1 VSFAGRLGFFAA
13 CLAMWACAPRTSPQA
28 SYDQIAKQIA
38 HGDYNTALSQVNLA
52 SARFAADS
60 PQWDWSFRIQKAQI
74 LIARSAPKEA
84 LDVLNGPLPSS
95 LASTELP
102 ALKALFEGSAHMNL
116 QQLDK
121 SQAELSEAEHLA
133 TASHPRLLSQ
143 VVNTQ
148 ATLSAY
154 RGNYAEAERGY
165 EQGLKL
171 AGEYG
176 REDQKVVAEVGL
188 AWVATHQGHFDQGA
202 ERGQAALQLARALGM
217 QNHVATTLGN
227 LAWNYSALGDYE
239 AALEYFNQS
248 AQESAKSGMSGR
260 SAYWSGGVADAYMA
274 LRQYKQAEDLA
285 SANLKRARELKDS
298 QIATASLNTLAD
310 IMLRTDRTAEAE
322 KYNRQA
328 LELVGAGQDKFGAV
342 DSWTTA
348 GRIDT
353 AKGDFTAAAEMYQ
366 RVLSDPNAGP
376 EFRWAS
382 YAGLART
389 RDAQSN
395 YPEAERMFLE
405 SIGTIEQA
413 RQSVDEDAMRLNF
426 LTSSGIEI
434 YGQYIDFLIRRGRPA
449 DALKEAELSRAR
461 TLEEGLGS
469 LTKSTKMPSGSV
481 PPPPQLAQRLKAT
494 LLFYWLGE
502 QHSYLWV
509 ITPKQTDYFTLPP
522 AAEIDPIVKSYG
534 EALLATRDPLASANP
549 DGQKLYSMLIEP
561 AKKLIPANSHVILL
575 PDGSLYGLNFETL
588 IVADPKPHYWIED
601 ETLSTGSSLTLLASS
616 GARAAPKEKTLF
628 LVGDTISPNDNFPK
642 LVQAAD
648 EMKDVERHFA
658 ESRTKVLSG
667 IGATPAAY
675 LSSDSRQYS
684 YLHFVTHGTASRSR
698 PLESAVILSKDKDED
713 SYKLYAR
720 DIVTRHLSA
729 ELVTISACN
738 GAGTRAFSG
747 EGLVGLSWAFL
758 RAGAH
763 NVIGAL
769 WEVSD
774 TSTPQLMDGLYDGLS
789 RGQDPATA
797 LRAAKLSLLHSD
809 SVFRKP
815 YYWAP
820 FQLYSGS

>member
-1 VSFAGRLGFFAA
+1 VRFAGRLGIFAA
-13 CLAMWACAPRTSPQA
+13 CLAVWGCAPRASPQA
-28 SYDQIAKQIA
+28 AHDQIAKQIA

-52 SARFAADS
+52 STKFAADS

-74 LIARSAPKEA
+74 LIARSEAKEA

-95 LASTELP
+95 LDSTELP

-133 TASHPRLLSQ
+133 AASHPRLLSQ
-143 VVNTQ
+143 VANTQ

-154 RGNYAEAERGY
+154 RGNYVEAERGY

-176 REDQKVVAEVGL
+176 REDQKVVAQVGL

-202 ERGQAALQLARALGM
+202 ERGQTALQLARSLGM

-227 LAWNYSALGDYE
+227 LAWNYSELGDFDT
-239 AALEYFNQS
+239 ALEFFKQS
-248 AQESAKSGMSGR
+248 AQESARSGMSGR
-260 SAYWSGGVADAYMA
+260 SAYWFTGMANAYIVLHQYA
-274 LRQYKQAEDLA
+274 LAEDLA
-285 SANLKRARELKDS
+285 RSTLQRARELKN
-298 QIATASLNTLAD
+298 AEVTVTCLNTLAD
-310 IMLRTDRTAEAE
+310 IMLHTHRDAEAE
-322 KYNRQA
+322 KFNQEA
-328 LELVGAGQDKFGAV
+328 LEIVEAGQNKFSAL
-342 DSWTTA
+342 DTWAMA
-348 GRIDT
+348 GRIYT
-353 AKGDFTAAAEMYQ
+353 TRNDFASAEQMYE
-366 RVLSDPNAGP
+366 RVLSDPSAGP
-376 EFRWAS
+376 VLRWVC

-389 RDAQSN
+389 KDDQGK
-395 YPEAERMFLE
+395 YTEADRLFLQA
-405 SIGTIEQA
+405 INTIEEA
-413 RQSVDEDAMRLNF
+413 RQSVDHDELRFSF
-426 LTSSGIEI
+426 LTSGIAI
-434 YGQYIDFLIRRGRPA
+434 YGQYIDFLMRRGRPG
-449 DALKEAELSRAR
+449 DALNEAELSRAR
-461 TLEEGLGS
+461 TLGEGLNS
-469 LTKSTKMPSGSV
+469 SSKLTKTPSLRV
-481 PPPPQLAQRLKAT
+481 PPQQLAQRFKAT

-502 QHSYLWV
+502 RQSYLWV
-509 ITPKQTDYFTLPP
+509 ITPKQTAFFTLP
-522 AAEIDPIVKSYG
+522 AAAQIEPIVKSYD
-534 EALLATRDPLASANP
+534 EALLKISDPLASANP

>member
-1 VSFAGRLGFFAA
+1 VWG
-13 CLAMWACAPRTSPQA
+13 CAPRASPQA
-28 SYDQIAKQIA
+28 AYDQIAKQIA

-52 SARFAADS
+52 SAKFAADS
-60 PQWDWSFRIQKAQI
+60 PQWDWSFRIQKARI
-74 LIARSAPKEA
+74 LIARSEAKEA
-84 LDVLNGPLPSS
+84 LDVLNGPLPAS
-95 LASTELP
+95 LNSTELP
-102 ALKALFEGSAHMNL
+102 TLKKLFEGNAQIYL
-116 QQLDK
+116 QQFDK

-133 TASHPRLLSQ
+133 ASSHPRLLSQ
-143 VVNTQ
+143 VLNAQ
-148 ATLSAY
+148 ATLSAS
-154 RGNYAEAERGY
+154 RGNYAEAEREY
-165 EQGLKL
+165 TQALKL
-171 AGEYG
+171 ADEYG
-176 REDQKVVAEVGL
+176 REDQKVVAQVGL
-188 AWVATHQGHFDQGA
+188 AWVATLQGHFDQAA
-202 ERGQAALQLARALGM
+202 ERGQTALQLARSFGM

-227 LAWNYSALGDYE
+227 LGWNYSELGDFYT
-239 AALEYFNQS
+239 ALEFFKQS
-248 AQESAKSGMSGR
+248 AQESARSGMSGR
-260 SAYWSGGVADAYMA
+260 SAYWFTGMANAYIVLHQYA
-274 LRQYKQAEDLA
+274 LAEDLA
-285 SANLKRARELKDS
+285 RSTLQRARESKN
-298 QIATASLNTLAD
+298 AEVTVTCLNTLAD
-310 IMLRTDRTAEAE
+310 IMLHTHRDAEAE
-322 KYNRQA
+322 KFNQEA
-328 LELVGAGQDKFGAV
+328 LEIVEAGQNKFSAL
-342 DSWTTA
+342 DTWAMA
-348 GRIDT
+348 GRIYT
-353 AKGDFTAAAEMYQ
+353 TRNDFASAEQMYE
-366 RVLSDPNAGP
+366 RVLSDPSAGP
-376 EFRWAS
+376 VLRWVC

-389 RDAQSN
+389 KDDQGK
-395 YPEAERMFLE
+395 YTEADRLFLQAI
-405 SIGTIEQA
+405 STIEEA
-413 RQSVDEDAMRLNF
+413 RQSVDHDELRLSF
-426 LTSSGIEI
+426 LTSGIAI
-434 YGQYIDFLIRRGRPA
+434 YGQYIDFLMRRGRPR
-449 DALKEAELSRAR
+449 DALNEAELSRAR
-461 TLEEGLGS
+461 TLGEGLNS
-469 LTKSTKMPSGSV
+469 SSKLTKTPSLRV
-481 PPPPQLAQRLKAT
+481 PPQQLAHRFKAT

-502 QHSYLWV
+502 RQSYLWV
-509 ITPKQTDYFTLPP
+509 ITPKQTAYFTLP
-522 AAEIDPIVKSYG
+522 AAAQIEPIVKSYD
-534 EALLATRDPLASANP
+534 EALLKISDPLASANP

>member
-1 VSFAGRLGFFAA
+1 MSFAGRSGALIAV
-13 CLAMWACAPRTSPQA
+13 CLSIWGCGVAPDPQTVH
-28 SYDQIAKQIA
+28 DQISAKII
-38 HGDYNTALSQVNLA
+38 HGDFNAALSQVDDA
-52 SARFAADS
+52 YARFGGKS
-60 PQWDWSFRIQKAQI
+60 PQWNWSFRIQKAQI
-74 LIARSAPKEA
+74 LISRSAYRDA
-84 LDVLNGPLPSS
+84 LAILAGTLPAS
-95 LASTELP
+95 LASTDI
-102 ALKALFEGSAHMNL
+102 AVQKALFEGSAHMYVQEFDESGRKL
-116 QQLDK
+116 
-121 SQAELSEAEHLA
+121 AEAENLA
-133 TASHPRLLSQ
+133 SSSHPRLLCQ
-143 VVNTQ
+143 VLNAKAALAAATGDYAGAQQNYNQ
-148 ATLSAY
+148 A
-154 RGNYAEAERGY
+154 
-165 EQGLKL
+165 LKL
-171 AGEYG
+171 AREHG
-176 REDQKVVAEVGL
+176 RPEVQVASQAGQ
-188 AWVATHQGHFDQGA
+188 AYVATYLQHFDEAVDLGKS
-202 ERGQAALQLARALGM
+202 ALQLSRSLGM
-217 QNHVATTLGN
+217 QSYAATSLGN
-227 LAWNYSALGDYE
+227 LGWNYSALGDYE
-239 AALEYFNQS
+239 TALEFYNQS
-248 AQESAKSGMSGR
+248 ADESAKAGMSGYSMYWFS
-260 SAYWSGGVADAYMA
+260 SAANAYMV
-274 LRQYKQAEDLA
+274 LREYKQAEDLA
-285 SANLKRARELKDS
+285 RGTLTRARGLKNA
-298 QIATASLNTLAD
+298 QTATVCLNTLAD

-322 KYNRQA
+322 KYNREA
-328 LELVGAGQDKFGAV
+328 LKLVETGQDKFGAV

-348 GRIDT
+348 GRIYT
-353 AKGDFTAAAEMYQ
+353 AKGDFPAAEEMYQ
-366 RVLSDPNAGP
+366 HVLSDPNAGP
-376 EFRWAS
+376 NFRWAS

-395 YPEAERMFLE
+395 YPEAERMFLK
-405 SIGTIEQA
+405 SIDTIEQA
-413 RQSVDEDAMRLNF
+413 RQSVYHDALRLNF
-426 LTSSGIEI
+426 LTSGIAI
-434 YGQYIDFLIRRGRPA
+434 YGQYIDFLIRRGRPT

-469 LTKSTKMPSGSV
+469 TTKSIKMSSSNI
-481 PPPPQLAQRLKAT
+481 PPPQLAQRLKAT

-509 ITPKQTDYFTLPP
+509 ITPRQTEYFTLPA

-534 EALLATRDPLASANP
+534 EALLAGRDTLAPANP

-561 AKKLIPANSHVILL
+561 AKRLIPADSHVILL
-575 PDGSLYGLNFETL
+575 PDASLYGLNFETL

-601 ETLSTGSSLTLLASS
+601 VTLSTGSSLTLLASS
-616 GARAAPKEKTLF
+616 GAGAAPKEKTLF

-667 IGATPAAY
+667 ISATPTAY

-684 YLHFVTHGTASRSR
+684 YLHFVTHGTASRTS
-698 PLESAVILSKDKDED
+698 PLESAVILSKEKGED

-720 DIVTRHLSA
+720 DIVKRHLSA

-763 NVIGAL
+763 YVIGAL

-774 TSTPQLMDGLYDGLS
+774 TSTPQLMDSLYEGLS
-789 RGQDPATA
+789 HGKDPTSA

-815 YYWAP
+815 LYWAP

>member
-1 VSFAGRLGFFAA
+1 MRFAGRLGIFAA
-13 CLAMWACAPRTSPQA
+13 CLAVWGCAPRASPQA
-28 SYDQIAKQIA
+28 AYDQITKQIA

-52 SARFAADS
+52 SAKFAADS

-74 LIARSAPKEA
+74 LIARSEAKEA
-84 LDVLNGPLPSS
+84 LDILNGPLPSS
-95 LASTELP
+95 LDSTELP

-121 SQAELSEAEHLA
+121 SQAELSKAEHLA

-143 VVNTQ
+143 VANTQ

-154 RGNYAEAERGY
+154 RGNYFEAERGY

-176 REDQKVVAEVGL
+176 REDQKVVAQVGL

-202 ERGQAALQLARALGM
+202 ERGQTALQLARSLGM

-227 LAWNYSALGDYE
+227 LGWNYSELGDFDT
-239 AALEYFNQS
+239 ALEFFKQS
-248 AQESAKSGMSGR
+248 AQESARSGMSGR
-260 SAYWSGGVADAYMA
+260 SAYWFTGMANAYIVLHQYA
-274 LRQYKQAEDLA
+274 LAEDLA
-285 SANLKRARELKDS
+285 RSTLQRARELKN
-298 QIATASLNTLAD
+298 TEVTVTCLNTLAD
-310 IMLRTDRTAEAE
+310 IMLHTYRDAEAE
-322 KYNRQA
+322 KFNQEA
-328 LELVGAGQDKFGAV
+328 LEIVEAGQNKFSAL
-342 DSWTTA
+342 DTLAMA
-348 GRIDT
+348 GRIYT
-353 AKGDFTAAAEMYQ
+353 TRNDFASAEQMYE
-366 RVLSDPNAGP
+366 RVLSDPSAGP
-376 EFRWAS
+376 VLRWVC

-389 RDAQSN
+389 KDDQGK
-395 YPEAERMFLE
+395 YTEADRLFLQAI
-405 SIGTIEQA
+405 STIEEA
-413 RQSVDEDAMRLNF
+413 RQSVDHDELRLSF
-426 LTSSGIEI
+426 LTSGIAI
-434 YGQYIDFLIRRGRPA
+434 YGQYIDFLMRRSRPG
-449 DALKEAELSRAR
+449 DALNEAELSRAR
-461 TLEEGLGS
+461 TLGEGLNS
-469 LTKSTKMPSGSV
+469 SSKLAKTPTLRV
-481 PPPPQLAQRLKAT
+481 PPQQLAQRLKAT

-502 QHSYLWV
+502 KQSYLWV
-509 ITPKQTDYFTLPP
+509 ITPKQTAYFILP
-522 AAEIDPIVKSYG
+522 AAGQIEPIVKSYD
-534 EALLATRDPLASANP
+534 EALLKISDPLGPANP

-575 PDGSLYGLNFETL
+575 PDGTLYGLNFETL

-628 LVGDTISPNDNFPK
+628 LVGDTISPNENFPK
-642 LVQAAD
+642 LVQAAE
-648 EMKDVERHFA
+648 EMKDVEKHFA

-675 LSSDSRQYS
+675 LSSDSKQYS
-684 YLHFVTHGTASRSR
+684 YLHFVTHGTASRTR

-738 GAGTRAFSG
+738 GSGTRAFSG

-789 RGQDPATA
+789 HGQDPASA

>member
-1 VSFAGRLGFFAA
+1 VRFAGRLGIFAA
-13 CLAMWACAPRTSPQA
+13 CLAVWGCAPRASPQA
-28 SYDQIAKQIA
+28 AHDQIAKQIA

-52 SARFAADS
+52 STKFAADS

-74 LIARSAPKEA
+74 LIARSEAKEA

-95 LASTELP
+95 LGSTELP

-133 TASHPRLLSQ
+133 AASHPRLLSQ
-143 VVNTQ
+143 VANTQ

-154 RGNYAEAERGY
+154 RGNYVEAERGY

-176 REDQKVVAEVGL
+176 REDQKVVAQVGL

-202 ERGQAALQLARALGM
+202 ERGQTALQLARSLGM

-227 LAWNYSALGDYE
+227 LAWNYSELGDFDT
-239 AALEYFNQS
+239 ALEFFKQS
-248 AQESAKSGMSGR
+248 AQESARSGMSGR
-260 SAYWSGGVADAYMA
+260 SAYWFTGMANAYIVLHQYA
-274 LRQYKQAEDLA
+274 LAEDLA
-285 SANLKRARELKDS
+285 RSTLQRARELKN
-298 QIATASLNTLAD
+298 AEVTVTCLNTLAD
-310 IMLRTDRTAEAE
+310 IMLHTHRDAEAE
-322 KYNRQA
+322 KFNQEA
-328 LELVGAGQDKFGAV
+328 LEIVEAGQNKFSAL
-342 DSWTTA
+342 DTWAMA
-348 GRIDT
+348 GRIYT
-353 AKGDFTAAAEMYQ
+353 TRNDFASAEQMYE
-366 RVLSDPNAGP
+366 RVLSDPSAGP
-376 EFRWAS
+376 VLRWVC

-389 RDAQSN
+389 KDDQGK
-395 YPEAERMFLE
+395 YTEADRLFLQA
-405 SIGTIEQA
+405 INTIEEA
-413 RQSVDEDAMRLNF
+413 RQSVDHDELRFSF
-426 LTSSGIEI
+426 LTSGIAI
-434 YGQYIDFLIRRGRPA
+434 YGQYIDFLMRRGRPG
-449 DALKEAELSRAR
+449 DALNEAELSRAR
-461 TLEEGLGS
+461 TLGEGLNS
-469 LTKSTKMPSGSV
+469 SSKLTKTPSLRV
-481 PPPPQLAQRLKAT
+481 PPQQLAQRFKAT

-502 QHSYLWV
+502 RQSYLWV
-509 ITPKQTDYFTLPP
+509 ITPKQTAFFTLP
-522 AAEIDPIVKSYG
+522 AAAQIEPIVKSYD
-534 EALLATRDPLASANP
+534 EALLKISDPLASANP

>member
-1 VSFAGRLGFFAA
+1 VRFAGRLGIFAA
-13 CLAMWACAPRTSPQA
+13 CLAVWGCAPRPSPQA
-28 SYDQIAKQIA
+28 AYDQIAKQIA

-52 SARFAADS
+52 SAKFAADS
-60 PQWDWSFRIQKAQI
+60 PQWDWSFRIQKARI
-74 LIARSAPKEA
+74 LIARSEAKEA
-84 LDVLNGPLPSS
+84 LDVLNGPLPAS
-95 LASTELP
+95 LNSTELP
-102 ALKALFEGSAHMNL
+102 TLKKLFEGNAQIYL
-116 QQLDK
+116 QQFDK

-133 TASHPRLLSQ
+133 ASSHPRLLSQ
-143 VVNTQ
+143 VLNAQ
-148 ATLSAY
+148 ATLSAS
-154 RGNYAEAERGY
+154 RGNYAEAEREY
-165 EQGLKL
+165 TQALKL
-171 AGEYG
+171 ADEYG
-176 REDQKVVAEVGL
+176 REDQKVVAQVGL
-188 AWVATHQGHFDQGA
+188 AWVATLQGHFDQAA
-202 ERGQAALQLARALGM
+202 ERGQTALQLARSFGM

-227 LAWNYSALGDYE
+227 LGWNYSELGDFYT
-239 AALEYFNQS
+239 ALEFFKQS
-248 AQESAKSGMSGR
+248 AQESARSGMSGR
-260 SAYWSGGVADAYMA
+260 SAYWFTGMANAYIVLHQYA
-274 LRQYKQAEDLA
+274 LAEDLA
-285 SANLKRARELKDS
+285 RSTLQRARESKN
-298 QIATASLNTLAD
+298 AEVTVTCLNTLAD
-310 IMLRTDRTAEAE
+310 IMLHTHRDAEAE
-322 KYNRQA
+322 KFNQEA
-328 LELVGAGQDKFGAV
+328 LEIVEAGQNKFSAL
-342 DSWTTA
+342 DTWAMA
-348 GRIDT
+348 GRIYT
-353 AKGDFTAAAEMYQ
+353 TRNDFASAEQMYE
-366 RVLSDPNAGP
+366 RVLSDPSAGP
-376 EFRWAS
+376 VLRWVC

-389 RDAQSN
+389 KDDQGK
-395 YPEAERMFLE
+395 YTEADRLFLQAI
-405 SIGTIEQA
+405 STIEEA
-413 RQSVDEDAMRLNF
+413 RQSVDHDELRLSF
-426 LTSSGIEI
+426 LTSGIAI
-434 YGQYIDFLIRRGRPA
+434 YGQYIDFLMRRGRPR
-449 DALKEAELSRAR
+449 DALNEAELSRAR
-461 TLEEGLGS
+461 TLGEGLNSSSKLTRTPS
-469 LTKSTKMPSGSV
+469 LRV
-481 PPPPQLAQRLKAT
+481 PPQQLAQRFKAT

-502 QHSYLWV
+502 RQSYLWV
-509 ITPKQTDYFTLPP
+509 ITPKQTAYFTLP
-522 AAEIDPIVKSYG
+522 AAAQIEPIVKSYD
-534 EALLATRDPLASANP
+534 EALLKISDPLASANP

-575 PDGSLYGLNFETL
+575 PDGSLYSLNFETL
-588 IVADPKPHYWIED
+588 IVPDPKPHYWIED

-616 GARAAPKEKTLF
+616 GARPVPKEKTLF

-789 RGQDPATA
+789 HGQDPATA

>member
-1 VSFAGRLGFFAA
+1 MRFAGRLGIFAA
-13 CLAMWACAPRTSPQA
+13 CLAVWGCAPRASPQA
-28 SYDQIAKQIA
+28 AYDQIAKQIA

-52 SARFAADS
+52 SAKFAADS
-60 PQWDWSFRIQKAQI
+60 PQWDWSFRIQKARI
-74 LIARSAPKEA
+74 LIARSEAKEA
-84 LDVLNGPLPSS
+84 LDVLNGPLPAS
-95 LASTELP
+95 LNSTELP
-102 ALKALFEGSAHMNL
+102 TLKKLFEGNAQIYL
-116 QQLDK
+116 QQFDK

-133 TASHPRLLSQ
+133 ASSHPRLLSQ
-143 VVNTQ
+143 VLNAQ
-148 ATLSAY
+148 ATLSAS
-154 RGNYAEAERGY
+154 RGNYAEAEREY
-165 EQGLKL
+165 TQALKL
-171 AGEYG
+171 ADEYG
-176 REDQKVVAEVGL
+176 REDQKVVAQVGL
-188 AWVATHQGHFDQGA
+188 AWVATLQGHFDQAA
-202 ERGQAALQLARALGM
+202 ERGQTALQLARSFGM

-227 LAWNYSALGDYE
+227 LGWNYSELGDFYT
-239 AALEYFNQS
+239 ALEFFKQS
-248 AQESAKSGMSGR
+248 AQESARSGMSGR
-260 SAYWSGGVADAYMA
+260 SAYWFTGMANAYIVLHQYA
-274 LRQYKQAEDLA
+274 LAEDLA
-285 SANLKRARELKDS
+285 RSTLQRARESKN
-298 QIATASLNTLAD
+298 AEVTVTCLNTLAD
-310 IMLRTDRTAEAE
+310 IMLHTHRDAEAE
-322 KYNRQA
+322 KFNQEA
-328 LELVGAGQDKFGAV
+328 LEIVEAGQNKFSAL
-342 DSWTTA
+342 DTWAMA
-348 GRIDT
+348 GRIYT
-353 AKGDFTAAAEMYQ
+353 TRNDFASAEQMYE
-366 RVLSDPNAGP
+366 RVLSDPSAGP
-376 EFRWAS
+376 VLRWVC

-389 RDAQSN
+389 KDDQGK
-395 YPEAERMFLE
+395 YTEADRLFLQAI
-405 SIGTIEQA
+405 STIEEA
-413 RQSVDEDAMRLNF
+413 RQSVDHDELRLSF
-426 LTSSGIEI
+426 LTSGIAI
-434 YGQYIDFLIRRGRPA
+434 YGQYIDFLMRRGRPR
-449 DALKEAELSRAR
+449 DALNEAELSRAR
-461 TLEEGLGS
+461 TLGEGLNS
-469 LTKSTKMPSGSV
+469 SSKLTKTPSLRV
-481 PPPPQLAQRLKAT
+481 PPQQLAHRFKAT

-502 QHSYLWV
+502 RQSYLWV
-509 ITPKQTDYFTLPP
+509 ITPKQTAYFTLP
-522 AAEIDPIVKSYG
+522 AAAQIEPIVKSYD
-534 EALLATRDPLASANP
+534 EALLKISDPLASANP

>member
-1 VSFAGRLGFFAA
+1 MRIAGRLGIFAA
-13 CLAMWACAPRTSPQA
+13 CLAVWGCAPRASPQA
-28 SYDQIAKQIA
+28 AYDQIAKQIA
-38 HGDYNTALSQVNLA
+38 HGDYNAALSQVNLA
-52 SARFAADS
+52 SAKFAADS

-84 LDVLNGPLPSS
+84 LDLLNGPLPSS

-121 SQAELSEAEHLA
+121 SQAELSEAGRLS

-165 EQGLKL
+165 ERGLKL

-176 REDQKVVAEVGL
+176 REDQKVVAQVGL

-202 ERGQAALQLARALGM
+202 ERGQTALQLARSLGM

-227 LAWNYSALGDYE
+227 LAWNYSELGDFDT
-239 AALEYFNQS
+239 ALEFFKQS

-260 SAYWSGGVADAYMA
+260 SAYWFTGMANAYII
-274 LRQYKQAEDLA
+274 LHQYGLAEDLA
-285 SANLKRARELKDS
+285 RSTLQRARELKN
-298 QIATASLNTLAD
+298 AEVMVTCLNTLAD
-310 IMLRTDRTAEAE
+310 IMLHTDRDAEAE
-322 KYNRQA
+322 KFNREA
-328 LELVGAGQDKFGAV
+328 LEIVEAGQNKFSAL
-342 DSWTTA
+342 DTWATA
-348 GRIDT
+348 GRIYT
-353 AKGDFTAAAEMYQ
+353 ARNDYAAAEQMYQ
-366 RVLSDPNAGP
+366 RVLSDPSAGP
-376 EFRWAS
+376 ELRWAC
-382 YAGLART
+382 YAGLARAK
-389 RDAQSN
+389 DGEGK
-395 YPEAERMFLE
+395 YPEADKLFLQAI
-405 SIGTIEQA
+405 STIEEA
-413 RQSVDEDAMRLNF
+413 RQSVDHDELRLSF
-426 LTSSGIEI
+426 LTSGIAI
-434 YGQYIDFLIRRGRPA
+434 YGQYIDFLMRRGRPG
-449 DALKEAELSRAR
+449 DALNEAELSRAR
-461 TLEEGLGS
+461 TLGEGLNSSSKLAKTPS
-469 LTKSTKMPSGSV
+469 LRV
-481 PPPPQLAQRLKAT
+481 PPQQLAQRFKAT

-502 QHSYLWV
+502 QQSYLWV
-509 ITPKQTDYFTLPP
+509 ITPKRTAYFTLP
-522 AAEIDPIVKSYG
+522 AAERIEPIVKSYD
-534 EALLATRDPLASANP
+534 EALLKISDPLAPANP

-588 IVADPKPHYWIED
+588 IVPDPKPHYWIED

-667 IGATPAAY
+667 ISATPAAY

-698 PLESAVILSKDKDED
+698 PLESAVILSKEKDED

-720 DIVTRHLSA
+720 DIVKRHLSA

-738 GAGTRAFSG
+738 GSGTRAFSG

-789 RGQDPATA
+789 HGQDPATA

>member
-1 VSFAGRLGFFAA
+1 MSFAGRSGALIAV
-13 CLAMWACAPRTSPQA
+13 CLSIWGCGVAPDPQTVH
-28 SYDQIAKQIA
+28 DQISAKII
-38 HGDYNTALSQVNLA
+38 HGDFNAALSQVDDA
-52 SARFAADS
+52 YARFGGKS
-60 PQWDWSFRIQKAQI
+60 PQWNWSFRIQKAQI
-74 LIARSAPKEA
+74 LISRSAYRDA
-84 LDVLNGPLPSS
+84 LAILAGTLPAS
-95 LASTELP
+95 LASTDI
-102 ALKALFEGSAHMNL
+102 AVQKALFEGSAHMYVQEFDESGRKL
-116 QQLDK
+116 
-121 SQAELSEAEHLA
+121 AEAENLA
-133 TASHPRLLSQ
+133 SSSHPRLLCQ
-143 VVNTQ
+143 VLNAKAALAAATGDYAGAQLNYNQ
-148 ATLSAY
+148 A
-154 RGNYAEAERGY
+154 
-165 EQGLKL
+165 LKL
-171 AGEYG
+171 AREHG
-176 REDQKVVAEVGL
+176 RPEVQVASQAGQ
-188 AWVATHQGHFDQGA
+188 AYVATYLQHFDEAVDLGKS
-202 ERGQAALQLARALGM
+202 ALQLSRSLGM
-217 QNHVATTLGN
+217 QSYAATSLGN
-227 LAWNYSALGDYE
+227 LGWNYSALGDYE
-239 AALEYFNQS
+239 TALEFYNQS
-248 AQESAKSGMSGR
+248 ADESAKAGMSGYSMYWFS
-260 SAYWSGGVADAYMA
+260 SAANAYMV
-274 LRQYKQAEDLA
+274 LREYKQAEDLA
-285 SANLKRARELKDS
+285 RGTLTRARGLKNA
-298 QIATASLNTLAD
+298 QTATVCLNTLAD

-322 KYNRQA
+322 KYNREA
-328 LELVGAGQDKFGAV
+328 LKLVETGQDKFGAV

-348 GRIDT
+348 GRIYT
-353 AKGDFTAAAEMYQ
+353 AKGDFPAAEEMYQ
-366 RVLSDPNAGP
+366 HVLSDPNAGP
-376 EFRWAS
+376 DFRWAS

-395 YPEAERMFLE
+395 YPEAERMFLK
-405 SIGTIEQA
+405 SIDTIEQA
-413 RQSVDEDAMRLNF
+413 RQSVYHDALRLNF
-426 LTSSGIEI
+426 LTSGIAI
-434 YGQYIDFLIRRGRPA
+434 YGQYIDFLIRRGRPT

-469 LTKSTKMPSGSV
+469 TAKPIKMSSSNI
-481 PPPPQLAQRLKAT
+481 PPPQLAQRLKAT

-509 ITPKQTDYFTLPP
+509 ITPRQTEYFTLPA

-534 EALLATRDPLASANP
+534 EALLAGRDTLAPANP

-561 AKKLIPANSHVILL
+561 AKRLIPADSHVILL
-575 PDGSLYGLNFETL
+575 PDASLYGLNFETL

-601 ETLSTGSSLTLLASS
+601 VTLSTGSSLTLLASS
-616 GARAAPKEKTLF
+616 GAGAAPKEKTLF

-667 IGATPAAY
+667 ISATPTAY

-684 YLHFVTHGTASRSR
+684 YLHFVTHGTASRTS
-698 PLESAVILSKDKDED
+698 PLESAVILSKEKGED

-720 DIVTRHLSA
+720 DIVKHHLSA

-763 NVIGAL
+763 YVIGAL

-774 TSTPQLMDGLYDGLS
+774 TSTPQLMDSLYEGLS
-789 RGQDPATA
+789 HGKDPTSA

-815 YYWAP
+815 LYWAP

>member
-1 VSFAGRLGFFAA
+1 VRFAGRLGIFAA
-13 CLAMWACAPRTSPQA
+13 CLAVWGCAPRASPQA
-28 SYDQIAKQIA
+28 AYDQIAKQIA

-52 SARFAADS
+52 SAKFAADS
-60 PQWDWSFRIQKAQI
+60 PQWDWSFRIQKARI
-74 LIARSAPKEA
+74 LIARSEAKEA
-84 LDVLNGPLPSS
+84 LDVLNGPLPAS
-95 LASTELP
+95 LNSTELP
-102 ALKALFEGSAHMNL
+102 TLKKLFEGNAQIYL
-116 QQLDK
+116 QQFDK

-133 TASHPRLLSQ
+133 ASSHPRLLSQ
-143 VVNTQ
+143 VLNAQ
-148 ATLSAY
+148 ATLSAS
-154 RGNYAEAERGY
+154 RGNYAEAEREY
-165 EQGLKL
+165 TQALKL
-171 AGEYG
+171 ADEYG
-176 REDQKVVAEVGL
+176 REDQKVVAQVGL
-188 AWVATHQGHFDQGA
+188 AWVATLQGHFDQAA
-202 ERGQAALQLARALGM
+202 ERGQTALQLARSFGM

-227 LAWNYSALGDYE
+227 LGWNYSELGDFYT
-239 AALEYFNQS
+239 ALEFFKQS
-248 AQESAKSGMSGR
+248 AQESARSGMSGR
-260 SAYWSGGVADAYMA
+260 SAYWFTGMANAYIVLHQYA
-274 LRQYKQAEDLA
+274 LAEDLA
-285 SANLKRARELKDS
+285 RSTLQRARESKN
-298 QIATASLNTLAD
+298 AEVTVTCLNTLAD
-310 IMLRTDRTAEAE
+310 IMLHTHRDAEAE
-322 KYNRQA
+322 KFNQEA
-328 LELVGAGQDKFGAV
+328 LEIVEAGQNKFSAL
-342 DSWTTA
+342 DTWAMA
-348 GRIDT
+348 GRIYT
-353 AKGDFTAAAEMYQ
+353 TRNDFASAEQMYE
-366 RVLSDPNAGP
+366 RVLSDPSAGP
-376 EFRWAS
+376 VLRWVC

-389 RDAQSN
+389 KDDQGK
-395 YPEAERMFLE
+395 YTEADRLFLQAI
-405 SIGTIEQA
+405 STIEEA
-413 RQSVDEDAMRLNF
+413 RQSVDHDELRLSF
-426 LTSSGIEI
+426 LTSGIAI
-434 YGQYIDFLIRRGRPA
+434 YGQYIDFLMRRGRPR
-449 DALKEAELSRAR
+449 DALNEAELSRAR
-461 TLEEGLGS
+461 TLGEGLNS
-469 LTKSTKMPSGSV
+469 SSKLTKTPSLRV
-481 PPPPQLAQRLKAT
+481 PPQQLAHRFKAT

-502 QHSYLWV
+502 RQSYLWV
-509 ITPKQTDYFTLPP
+509 ITPKQTAYFTLP
-522 AAEIDPIVKSYG
+522 AAAQIEPIVKSYD
-534 EALLATRDPLASANP
+534 EALLKISDPLASANP

>member
-1 VSFAGRLGFFAA
+1 L
-13 CLAMWACAPRTSPQA
+13 PA
-28 SYDQIAKQIA
+28 S
-38 HGDYNTALSQVNLA
+38 
-52 SARFAADS
+52 
-60 PQWDWSFRIQKAQI
+60 
-74 LIARSAPKEA
+74 
-84 LDVLNGPLPSS
+84 LN
-95 LASTELP
+95 STELP
-102 ALKALFEGSAHMNL
+102 TLKKLFEGNAQIYL
-116 QQLDK
+116 QQFDK

-133 TASHPRLLSQ
+133 ASSHPWLLSQ
-143 VVNTQ
+143 VLNAQ
-148 ATLSAY
+148 ATLSAS
-154 RGNYAEAERGY
+154 RGNYAEAEREY
-165 EQGLKL
+165 TQALKL
-171 AGEYG
+171 ADEYG
-176 REDQKVVAEVGL
+176 REDQKVVAQVGL
-188 AWVATHQGHFDQGA
+188 AWVATLQGHFDQAA
-202 ERGQAALQLARALGM
+202 ERGQTALQLARSFGM

-227 LAWNYSALGDYE
+227 LGWNYSELGDFYT
-239 AALEYFNQS
+239 ALEFFKQS
-248 AQESAKSGMSGR
+248 AQESARSGMSGR
-260 SAYWSGGVADAYMA
+260 SAYWFTGMANAYIVLHQYA
-274 LRQYKQAEDLA
+274 LAEDLA
-285 SANLKRARELKDS
+285 RSTLQRARESKN
-298 QIATASLNTLAD
+298 AEVTVTCLNTLAD
-310 IMLRTDRTAEAE
+310 IMLHTHRDAEAE
-322 KYNRQA
+322 KFNQEA
-328 LELVGAGQDKFGAV
+328 LEIVEAGQNKFSAL
-342 DSWTTA
+342 DTWAMA
-348 GRIDT
+348 GRIYT
-353 AKGDFTAAAEMYQ
+353 TRNDFASAEQMYE
-366 RVLSDPNAGP
+366 RVLSDPSAGP
-376 EFRWAS
+376 VLRWVC

-389 RDAQSN
+389 KDDQGKYN
-395 YPEAERMFLE
+395 EADRLFLQAI
-405 SIGTIEQA
+405 STIEEA
-413 RQSVDEDAMRLNF
+413 RQSVDHDELRLSF
-426 LTSSGIEI
+426 LTSGIAI
-434 YGQYIDFLIRRGRPA
+434 YGQYIDFLMRRGRPR
-449 DALKEAELSRAR
+449 DALNEAELSRAR
-461 TLEEGLGS
+461 TLGEGLNSSSKLTRTPS
-469 LTKSTKMPSGSV
+469 LRV
-481 PPPPQLAQRLKAT
+481 PPQQLAQRFKAT

-502 QHSYLWV
+502 RQSYLWV
-509 ITPKQTDYFTLPP
+509 ITPKQTAYFTLP
-522 AAEIDPIVKSYG
+522 AAAQIEPIVKSYD
-534 EALLATRDPLASANP
+534 EALLKISDPLASANP

-575 PDGSLYGLNFETL
+575 PDGSLYSLNFETL
-588 IVADPKPHYWIED
+588 IVPDPKPHYWIED

-616 GARAAPKEKTLF
+616 GARPVPKEKTLF

-698 PLESAVILSKDKDED
+698 PLESAVILSKDKDEE

-789 RGQDPATA
+789 HGQDPATA